1 MIGRR
6 EFITLIGSAAAAWPL
21 AARAQQKKIDRVGV
35 LLLDNADA
43 ALSALFLGALGDE
56 LRKAGYV
63 EQQNVLFD
71 IVSADG
77 KIDQLPKLAAAL
89 VALKV
94 DLIVAL
100 LTPSAYAAQQ
110 ATREIPIVAYAGDL
124 VGTGLVASLAR
135 PGGNITG
142 VSAMTSELHGKCVE
156 LFKDMLPSTRRI
168 GALINAADTSSKP
181 ILDQIE
187 NAGKMTGIE
196 IAPTVFV
203 RSPGEIDAAF
213 TIMKKEKADAVVLQ
227 GSIPAKIAAELA
239 LAHRLPAATAFRPFA
254 EAGGLMSYSVSFAEA
269 AGMTAISAVKILH
282 GAKPADLPVEQ
293 PTKFDLVINMKTANA
308 LGLTVPPTL
317 IARAD
322 EVID

>member
-1 MIGRR
+1 MRR
-6 EFITLIGSAAAAWPL
+6 RDFIAVVGNAAIAWPR
-21 AARAQQKKIDRVGV
+21 AARAQEKKIDRVGV
-35 LLLDNADA
+35 LLLDNAA
-43 ALSALFLGALGDE
+43 AVLSASFLGAVRDE

-71 IVSADG
+71 FVSAEG
-77 KIDQLPKLAAAL
+77 KIDRLPKLAAVL
-89 VALKV
+89 VASKV

-100 LTPSAYAAQQ
+100 LTPCAHAAQQ
-110 ATREIPIVAYAGDL
+110 ATREIPIVAYAGDP
-124 VGTGLVASLAR
+124 VETGLVASLAR

-142 VSAMTSELHGKCVE
+142 VSAMTSQLHGKCVE
-156 LFKDMLPSTRRI
+156 LFKDMLPSTHRI
-168 GALINAADTSSKP
+168 GAIINAADTSSKP
-181 ILDQIE
+181 ILDQIQ

-196 IAPTVFV
+196 IARTVFV

-213 TIMKKEKADAVVLQ
+213 TAVKKEGADAVILQ
-227 GSIPAKIAAELA
+227 GSIPTRIAAELA

-269 AGMTAISAVKILH
+269 FQMTAISAVKILH

-322 EVID
+322 EVIE

>member
-1 MIGRR
+1 MRR
-6 EFITLIGSAAAAWPL
+6 RDFIAVVGNAAIAWPR
-21 AARAQQKKIDRVGV
+21 AARAQEKKIDRVGV
-35 LLLDNADA
+35 LLLDNAA
-43 ALSALFLGALGDE
+43 AVLSASFLGAVRDE

-71 IVSADG
+71 FVSAEG
-77 KIDQLPKLAAAL
+77 KIDRLPKLAAVL
-89 VALKV
+89 VASKV

-100 LTPSAYAAQQ
+100 LTPCAHAAQQ
-110 ATREIPIVAYAGDL
+110 ATREIPIVAYAGDP
-124 VGTGLVASLAR
+124 VETGLVASLAR

-142 VSAMTSELHGKCVE
+142 VSAMTSQLHGKCVE
-156 LFKDMLPSTRRI
+156 LFKDMLPSTHRI
-168 GALINAADTSSKP
+168 GAIINAADTSSKP
-181 ILDQIE
+181 ILDQIQ

-213 TIMKKEKADAVVLQ
+213 TAVKKEGADAVILQ
-227 GSIPAKIAAELA
+227 GSIPTKIAAELA

-269 AGMTAISAVKILH
+269 FQMTAISAVKILH

-322 EVID
+322 DVIE

>member
-1 MIGRR
+1 MRR
-6 EFITLIGSAAAAWPL
+6 SRRP
-21 AARAQQKKIDRVGV
+21 AR
-35 LLLDNADA
+35 
-43 ALSALFLGALGDE
+43 F
-56 LRKAGYV
+56 
-63 EQQNVLFD
+63 
-71 IVSADG
+71 
-77 KIDQLPKLAAAL
+77 
-89 VALKV
+89 
-94 DLIVAL
+94 
-100 LTPSAYAAQQ
+100 PSSP
-110 ATREIPIVAYAGDL
+110 TAGDP
-124 VGTGLVASLAR
+124 VETGLVASLAR

-142 VSAMTSELHGKCVE
+142 VSAMTSQLHGKCVE
-156 LFKDMLPSTRRI
+156 LFKDMLPSTHRI
-168 GALINAADTSSKP
+168 GAIINAADTSSKP
-181 ILDQIE
+181 ILDQIQ

-213 TIMKKEKADAVVLQ
+213 TAVKKEGADAVILQ
-227 GSIPAKIAAELA
+227 GSIPTKIAAELA

-269 AGMTAISAVKILH
+269 FQMTAISAVKILH

-322 EVID
+322 DVIE

>member
-1 MIGRR
+1 VRR
-6 EFITLIGSAAAAWPL
+6 RDFIAVVGNAAIAWPR
-21 AARAQQKKIDRVGV
+21 AARAQEKKIDRVGV
-35 LLLDNADA
+35 LLLDNAA
-43 ALSALFLGALGDE
+43 AVLSASFLGAVRDE

-71 IVSADG
+71 FVSAEG
-77 KIDQLPKLAAAL
+77 KIDRLPKLAAVL
-89 VALKV
+89 VASKV

-100 LTPSAYAAQQ
+100 LTPCAHAAQQ
-110 ATREIPIVAYAGDL
+110 ATREIPIVAYAGDP
-124 VGTGLVASLAR
+124 VETGLVASLAR

-142 VSAMTSELHGKCVE
+142 VSAMTSQLHGKCVE
-156 LFKDMLPSTRRI
+156 LFKDMLPSTHRI
-168 GALINAADTSSKP
+168 GAIINAADTSSKP
-181 ILDQIE
+181 ILDQIQ

-213 TIMKKEKADAVVLQ
+213 TAVKKEGADAVIFQ
-227 GSIPAKIAAELA
+227 GSIPTRIAAELA

-269 AGMTAISAVKILH
+269 FQMTAISAVKILH

-322 EVID
+322 EVIE

>member
-1 MIGRR
+1 MKRR
-6 EFITLIGSAAAAWPL
+6 EFIGLIGGATAWSFA
-21 AARAQQKKIDRVGV
+21 AARAGEKIDRVGV
-35 LLLDNADA
+35 LLLDNANA
-43 ALSALFLGALGDE
+43 ALSALFLEVLRAE

-63 EQQNVLFD
+63 EQQNVLLEV
-71 IVSADG
+71 VSAEG
-77 KIDQLPKLAAAL
+77 KIDQLPKLAAGL

-110 ATREIPIVAYAGDL
+110 ATREIPIVAYAGDP
-124 VGTGLVASLAR
+124 VRTGLVASLAH
-135 PGGNITG
+135 PAGNITG

-156 LFKDMLPSTRRI
+156 LFKDMLPSTHRI

-181 ILDQIE
+181 ILDQIQ

-196 IAPTVFV
+196 ITPTVSV
-203 RSPGEIDAAF
+203 RSPEEIDAAF
-213 TIMKKEKADAVVLQ
+213 VSIKKAGADAVVMQ

-239 LAHRLPAATAFRPFA
+239 LTHRLPAATAFRPFA

-269 AGMTAISAVKILH
+269 FRMTAISAVKVLH

-293 PTKFDLVINMKTANA
+293 PTEFDLVINMRTAKA
-308 LGLTVPPTL
+308 FGLTIPESFL
-317 IARAD
+317 SRAD
-322 EVID
+322 EVIE

>member
-1 MIGRR
+1 VRR
-6 EFITLIGSAAAAWPL
+6 RDFIAVVGNAAIAWPR
-21 AARAQQKKIDRVGV
+21 AARAQEKKIDRVGV
-35 LLLDNADA
+35 LLLDNAA
-43 ALSALFLGALGDE
+43 AVLSASFLGAVRDE

-71 IVSADG
+71 FVSAEG
-77 KIDQLPKLAAAL
+77 KIDRLPKLAAVL
-89 VALKV
+89 VASKV

-100 LTPSAYAAQQ
+100 LTPCAHAAQQ
-110 ATREIPIVAYAGDL
+110 ATREIPIVAYAGDP
-124 VGTGLVASLAR
+124 VETGLVASLAR

-142 VSAMTSELHGKCVE
+142 VSAMTSQLHGKCVE
-156 LFKDMLPSTRRI
+156 LFKDMLPSTHRI
-168 GALINAADTSSKP
+168 GAIINAADTSSKP
-181 ILDQIE
+181 ILDQIQ

-213 TIMKKEKADAVVLQ
+213 TAVKKEGADAVILQ
-227 GSIPAKIAAELA
+227 GSIPTRIAAELA

-269 AGMTAISAVKILH
+269 FQMTAISAVKILH

-317 IARAD
+317 IARVD
-322 EVID
+322 EVIE

>member
-1 MIGRR
+1 MRR
-6 EFITLIGSAAAAWPL
+6 RDFIAVVGNAAIAWPR
-21 AARAQQKKIDRVGV
+21 AARAQEKKIDRVGV
-35 LLLDNADA
+35 LLLDNAA
-43 ALSALFLGALGDE
+43 AVLSASFLGAVRDE

-71 IVSADG
+71 FVSAEG
-77 KIDQLPKLAAAL
+77 KIDRLPKLAAVL
-89 VALKV
+89 VASKV

-100 LTPSAYAAQQ
+100 LTPCAHAAQQ
-110 ATREIPIVAYAGDL
+110 ATREIPIVAYAGDP
-124 VGTGLVASLAR
+124 VETGLVASLAR

-142 VSAMTSELHGKCVE
+142 VSAMTSQLHGKCVE
-156 LFKDMLPSTRRI
+156 LFKDMLPSTHRI
-168 GALINAADTSSKP
+168 GAIINAADTSSKP
-181 ILDQIE
+181 ILDQIQ

-196 IAPTVFV
+196 IARTVFV

-213 TIMKKEKADAVVLQ
+213 TAVKKEGADAVILQ
-227 GSIPAKIAAELA
+227 GSIPTKIAAELA

-269 AGMTAISAVKILH
+269 FQMTAISAVKILH

-322 EVID
+322 EVIE

>member
-1 MIGRR
+1 MRR
-6 EFITLIGSAAAAWPL
+6 RKFITLLGGTVAAWPL
-21 AARAQQKKIDRVGV
+21 VARAQQKKIDRVGV

-71 IVSADG
+71 IVSAEG
-77 KIDQLPKLAAAL
+77 KIDQLSKLAAGL
-89 VALKV
+89 VASRV

-110 ATREIPIVAYAGDL
+110 ATREIPIIAYAGDP
-124 VGTGLVASLAR
+124 VRTGLVASLSR

-156 LFKDMLPSTRRI
+156 LFKDMLPSTHRI

-181 ILDQIE
+181 IFDQIQ

-196 IAPTVFV
+196 ITPTVSV

-213 TIMKKEKADAVVLQ
+213 AFIKKEGADAVVLQ

-239 LAHRLPAATAFRPFA
+239 LTHRLPAATAFRPFA

-269 AGMTAISAVKILH
+269 FRMTAISAVKVLH

-317 IARAD
+317 LARAD
-322 EVID
+322 DVIE

>member
-1 MIGRR
+1 MRR
-6 EFITLIGSAAAAWPL
+6 RDFIAVVGNAAIAWPR
-21 AARAQQKKIDRVGV
+21 AARAQENKIDRVGV
-35 LLLDNADA
+35 LLLDNAA
-43 ALSALFLGALGDE
+43 AVLSASFLGAVRDE

-71 IVSADG
+71 FVSAEG
-77 KIDQLPKLAAAL
+77 KIDRLPKLAAVL
-89 VALKV
+89 VASKV

-100 LTPSAYAAQQ
+100 LTPCAHAAQQ
-110 ATREIPIVAYAGDL
+110 ATREIPIVAYAGDP
-124 VGTGLVASLAR
+124 VETGLVASLAR

-142 VSAMTSELHGKCVE
+142 VSAMTSQLHGKCVE
-156 LFKDMLPSTRRI
+156 LFKDMLPSTHRI
-168 GALINAADTSSKP
+168 GAIINAADTSSKP
-181 ILDQIE
+181 ILDQIQ

-213 TIMKKEKADAVVLQ
+213 TAVKKEGADAVILQ
-227 GSIPAKIAAELA
+227 GSIPTRIAAELA

-269 AGMTAISAVKILH
+269 FQMTAISAVKILH

-293 PTKFDLVINMKTANA
+293 PTMFDLVINMKTANA
-308 LGLTVPPTL
+308 LGLTEPPTL

-322 EVID
+322 EVIE

>member
-1 MIGRR
+1 VRR
-6 EFITLIGSAAAAWPL
+6 RDFIAVVGNAAIAWPR
-21 AARAQQKKIDRVGV
+21 AARAQEKKIDRVGV
-35 LLLDNADA
+35 LLLDNAA
-43 ALSALFLGALGDE
+43 AVLSASFLGAVRDE

-71 IVSADG
+71 FVSAEG
-77 KIDQLPKLAAAL
+77 KIDRLPKLAAVL
-89 VALKV
+89 VASKV

-100 LTPSAYAAQQ
+100 LTPCAHAAQQ
-110 ATREIPIVAYAGDL
+110 ATREIPIVAYAGDP
-124 VGTGLVASLAR
+124 VETGLVASLAR

-142 VSAMTSELHGKCVE
+142 VSAMTSQLHGKCVE
-156 LFKDMLPSTRRI
+156 LLKDMLPSTHRI
-168 GALINAADTSSKP
+168 GAIINAADTSSKP
-181 ILDQIE
+181 ILDQIQ

-213 TIMKKEKADAVVLQ
+213 TAVKKEGADAVILQ
-227 GSIPAKIAAELA
+227 GSIPTKIAAELA

-269 AGMTAISAVKILH
+269 FQMTAISAVKILH

-322 EVID
+322 EVIE

>member
-1 MIGRR
+1 MRR
-6 EFITLIGSAAAAWPL
+6 RDFIAVVGNAAIAWPR
-21 AARAQQKKIDRVGV
+21 AARAQEKKIDRVGV
-35 LLLDNADA
+35 LLLDNAA
-43 ALSALFLGALGDE
+43 AVLSASFLGAVRDE

-71 IVSADG
+71 FVSAEG
-77 KIDQLPKLAAAL
+77 KIDRLPKLAAVL
-89 VALKV
+89 VASKV

-100 LTPSAYAAQQ
+100 LTPCAHAAQQ
-110 ATREIPIVAYAGDL
+110 ATREIPIVAYAGDP
-124 VGTGLVASLAR
+124 VETGLVASLAR

-142 VSAMTSELHGKCVE
+142 VSAMTSQLHGKCVE
-156 LFKDMLPSTRRI
+156 LFKDMLPSTHRI
-168 GALINAADTSSKP
+168 GAIINAADTSSKP
-181 ILDQIE
+181 ILDQIQ

-213 TIMKKEKADAVVLQ
+213 TAVKKEGADAVILQ
-227 GSIPAKIAAELA
+227 GSIPTRIAAELA

-269 AGMTAISAVKILH
+269 FQMTAISAVKILH

-322 EVID
+322 EVIE

>member
-1 MIGRR
+1 VRR
-6 EFITLIGSAAAAWPL
+6 RDFIAVVGNAAIAWPR
-21 AARAQQKKIDRVGV
+21 AARAQEKKMDRVGV
-35 LLLDNADA
+35 LLLDNAAA
-43 ALSALFLGALGDE
+43 ALSASFLGVMRDE

-71 IVSADG
+71 FVSAEG
-77 KIDQLPKLAAAL
+77 KIDRLPKLAAAL
-89 VALKV
+89 VASKV

-100 LTPSAYAAQQ
+100 LTPCAHAAQQ
-110 ATREIPIVAYAGDL
+110 ATREIPIVAYAGDP
-124 VGTGLVASLAR
+124 VETGLVASLAR

-142 VSAMTSELHGKCVE
+142 VSAMTSQLHGKCVE
-156 LFKDMLPSTRRI
+156 LFKDMLPSTHRI
-168 GALINAADTSSKP
+168 GAIINAADTSSKP
-181 ILDQIE
+181 ILDQIQ

-196 IAPTVFV
+196 IARTVFV

-213 TIMKKEKADAVVLQ
+213 TAVKKEGADAVILQ
-227 GSIPAKIAAELA
+227 GSIPTRIAAELA

-269 AGMTAISAVKILH
+269 FQMTAISAVKILH

-322 EVID
+322 EVIE

>member
-1 MIGRR
+1 VRR
-6 EFITLIGSAAAAWPL
+6 RDFIAVVGNAAIAWPR
-21 AARAQQKKIDRVGV
+21 AARAQEKKIDRVGV
-35 LLLDNADA
+35 LLLDNAA
-43 ALSALFLGALGDE
+43 AVLSASFLGAVRDE

-71 IVSADG
+71 FVSAEG
-77 KIDQLPKLAAAL
+77 KIDRLPKLAAVL
-89 VALKV
+89 VASKV

-100 LTPSAYAAQQ
+100 LTPCAHAAQQ
-110 ATREIPIVAYAGDL
+110 ATREIPIVAYAGDP
-124 VGTGLVASLAR
+124 VETGLVASLAR

-142 VSAMTSELHGKCVE
+142 VSAMTSQLHGKCVE
-156 LFKDMLPSTRRI
+156 LFKDMLPSTHRI
-168 GALINAADTSSKP
+168 GAIINAADTSSKP
-181 ILDQIE
+181 ILDQIQ

-213 TIMKKEKADAVVLQ
+213 TAVKKEGADAVILQ
-227 GSIPAKIAAELA
+227 GSIPTRIAAELA

-269 AGMTAISAVKILH
+269 FQMTAISAVKILH

-322 EVID
+322 EVIE

>member
-1 MIGRR
+1 MRR
-6 EFITLIGSAAAAWPL
+6 RDFIAVVGNAAIAWPR
-21 AARAQQKKIDRVGV
+21 AARAQEKKIDRVGV
-35 LLLDNADA
+35 LLLDNAA
-43 ALSALFLGALGDE
+43 AVLSASFLGAVRDE

-71 IVSADG
+71 FVSAEG
-77 KIDQLPKLAAAL
+77 KIDRLPKLAAVL
-89 VALKV
+89 VASKV

-100 LTPSAYAAQQ
+100 LTPCAHAAQQ
-110 ATREIPIVAYAGDL
+110 ATREIPIVAYAGDP
-124 VGTGLVASLAR
+124 VETGLVASLAR

-142 VSAMTSELHGKCVE
+142 VSAMTSQLHGKCVE
-156 LFKDMLPSTRRI
+156 LFKDMLPSTHRI
-168 GALINAADTSSKP
+168 GAIINAADTSSKP
-181 ILDQIE
+181 ILDQIQ

-213 TIMKKEKADAVVLQ
+213 TAVKKEGADAVILQ
-227 GSIPAKIAAELA
+227 GSIPTKIAAELA

-269 AGMTAISAVKILH
+269 FPMTAISVVKILH

-322 EVID
+322 EVIE